1 VEAQQCV
8 ELTGTNRP
16 RTWQLTFGCTRS
28 LCSSG
33 GFRRAGA
40 PERFG
45 GHSGGETPGPIPNP
59 EVKPSSADGTARE
72 AGWES
77 RSPPRL
83 LPKRRHCAA
92 LRRLRGQVVPRTAC
106 VFTKRRPV
114 GRRFVVSRGPVPSAC
129 AFPPLPARCATWRTT
144 SHAQAA
150 ARPHRA
156 AVPPAAPDANPPTA
170 AAAPS
175 ARHAGATAAPPA
187 PGPRA
192 VPAIAP
198 AVPALPGPA
207 ARPGPARTVELASGA
222 VVRQGRGTA
231 PRLGGVI
238 EGRGRRAA
246 PLPGGAVA
254 RQGR

>member
-83 LPKRRHCAA
+83 
-92 LRRLRGQVVPRTAC
+92 
-106 VFTKRRPV
+106 FTKRRPT

-144 SHAQAA
+144 SHARAA

-156 AVPPAAPDANPPTA
+156 AVPRAAPDANPPTA

-198 AVPALPGPA
+198 AVPAAL
-207 ARPGPARTVELASGA
+207 
-222 VVRQGRGTA
+222 RGTA

-246 PLPGGAVA
+246 PLPGGARA